1 MAHTPVPV
9 SAATDELRLLCD
21 TTNLY
26 FVLDEFTDIA
36 DDDTAQKIGDMV
48 VDAFRN
54 PFMPRP
60 EGEHLLGEMAR
71 Q

>member
-1 MAHTPVPV
+1 MSHPPI
-9 SAATDELRLLCD
+9 DELRLKHD
-21 TTNLY
+21 MMNIY
-26 FVLDEFTDIA
+26 FVLDEFTDIT
-36 DDDTAQKIGDMV
+36 DGDTAQKLGGMV

-60 EGEHLLGEMAR
+60 EDEHLLGEMAR